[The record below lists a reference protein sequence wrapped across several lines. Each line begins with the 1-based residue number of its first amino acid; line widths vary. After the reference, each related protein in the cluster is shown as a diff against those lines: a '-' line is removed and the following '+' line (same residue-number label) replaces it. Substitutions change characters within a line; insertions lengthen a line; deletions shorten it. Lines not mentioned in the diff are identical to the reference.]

1 MRFAANSLWRESKVS
16 NERTTHS
23 IGIAE
28 PAVAGDLIKRTR
40 ARLDRGP
47 RAFQSKAGLSEISI
61 DQVMPTERD
70 AGRHS
75 QPFAARQHSGR
86 RLRAEQENARSEHV
100 P

>member
-47 RAFQSKAGLSEISI
+47 RAFQSRFRWLGACPSSHWSSGDESDSLLGYEQGISSLE
-61 DQVMPTERD
+61 DR
-70 AGRHS
+70 
-75 QPFAARQHSGR
+75 
-86 RLRAEQENARSEHV
+86 
-100 P
+100 